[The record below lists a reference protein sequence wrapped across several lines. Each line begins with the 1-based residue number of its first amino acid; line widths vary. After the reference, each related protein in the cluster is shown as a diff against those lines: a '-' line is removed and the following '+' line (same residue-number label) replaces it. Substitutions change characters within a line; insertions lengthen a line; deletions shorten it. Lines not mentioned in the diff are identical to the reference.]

1 MKYSLFHSDCLISG
15 EPKGNVKESLDGVN
29 LKTNVKTAI
38 GIFFKKFYKFFNKFD
53 KEDKVELQNKTPAG
67 SGMVV
72 PAKTDLRD
80 VVTSVSIDVGHCWA
94 VPSSPVSTRNLMET
108 VYAIEPSRPRGLPY
122 MDLNLMPNLYGEP
135 AVLPPQIILGSMR
148 DKGQFYKLEDSID
161 PRPVCRP
168 GPPPLSVKARKNY
181 LTFLFSFMKA
191 FIEESKES
199 TQSRAEK
206 GGAKCRDKATEDS
219 DFLLANRAQYK
230 RMELNLPL
238 KKDICLTQAFR
249 SHFLLKE
256 DRKKLKVEK
265 EGSDV
270 YEQNEPQIEKADQG
284 ELQLQLSIGVLRW
297 ERKFRGKPAISDLGW
312 PFTPSHKSS
321 PYFATYVGS
330 VLQGLLELSSTC
342 SWLDRSVSGQIGRT
356 RRFHLWKAPTPNGLS
371 RCSHFLADPSCKRCT
386 FSRREEGKLS
396 SRSLLVFPSSRK
408 RMKPGEKEM
417 NTLLRNEASSLFF
430 FKAPIRSRSPLLTG
444 SRLISLPLATQM
456 FQFAKF
462 EKSKERRL
470 ATELGYGFPIGDPW
484 ITDGISPWPF
494 ASESVLPSQCP
505 GIHPMH
511 SFRSCTH
518 GSVH

>member
-1 MKYSLFHSDCLISG
+1 MLG
-15 EPKGNVKESLDGVN
+15 
-29 LKTNVKTAI
+29 
-38 GIFFKKFYKFFNKFD
+38 
-53 KEDKVELQNKTPAG
+53 
-67 SGMVV
+67 
-72 PAKTDLRD
+72 LR
-80 VVTSVSIDVGHCWA
+80 
-94 VPSSPVSTRNLMET
+94 
-108 VYAIEPSRPRGLPY
+108 
-122 MDLNLMPNLYGEP
+122 
-135 AVLPPQIILGSMR
+135 
-148 DKGQFYKLEDSID
+148 
-161 PRPVCRP
+161 
-168 GPPPLSVKARKNY
+168 
-181 LTFLFSFMKA
+181 
-191 FIEESKES
+191 
-199 TQSRAEK
+199 
-206 GGAKCRDKATEDS
+206 
-219 DFLLANRAQYK
+219 ANRAQYK

-511 SFRSCTH
+511 SFRSYLIEDIALERDTKSLPKIEREAIPVRYWSCGFFLLVDFFLRDTLVRAVNPLRQEMRASQSLELPDANNSLE
-518 GSVH
+518 GVESLFFWYKSSLLNETS